1 MPKKRVFISSRI
13 NEVREFRE
21 AAVKAIEEAGMEPAY
36 FDSTDPEKR
45 WPLKPGVSVILQL
58 LEGVKISDAF
68 LGLYGETLNTN
79 WTPEGYTKHSMELEY
94 ETAQSTGMPCFC
106 YVAPPSAAL
115 DQDMARFRTQVMQK
129 AVEFLSTP
137 NELYRDLL
145 LKLREL
151 KPRVF
156 ISYSSK
162 DQQFVDQLTI
172 RLKESSQRVW
182 LNTESIPKA
191 EHWHDEMVTGLRET
205 DILVLV
211 LSADSIASKWVRE
224 EWKTFQ
230 EMGKTIVPVVHR
242 ECKVPRSIQ
251 RLQVV
256 KTTEPDWYYK
266 LLKAIEL
273 RL

>member
-1 MPKKRVFISSRI
+1 
-13 NEVREFRE
+13 
-21 AAVKAIEEAGMEPAY
+21 
-36 FDSTDPEKR
+36 
-45 WPLKPGVSVILQL
+45 
-58 LEGVKISDAF
+58 
-68 LGLYGETLNTN
+68 
-79 WTPEGYTKHSMELEY
+79 MELEY

-106 YVAPPSAAL
+106 YVAPPGAAI
-115 DQDMARFRTQVMQK
+115 DQDMARFRTQLMQK

-137 NELYRDLL
+137 TELYGDLL
-145 LKLREL
+145 LKLREF

-162 DQQFVDQLTI
+162 DQQFVDQLTT
-172 RLKESSQRVW
+172 RLKESGQRVW

-191 EHWHDEMVTGLRET
+191 EHWHNEMVSGLLET

-211 LSADSIASKWVRE
+211 LSADSTASKWVRE

-230 EMGKTIVPVVHR
+230 EMGKTILPVLHR

-251 RLQVV
+251 KLQVV

-266 LLKAIEL
+266 LLKAVEQ